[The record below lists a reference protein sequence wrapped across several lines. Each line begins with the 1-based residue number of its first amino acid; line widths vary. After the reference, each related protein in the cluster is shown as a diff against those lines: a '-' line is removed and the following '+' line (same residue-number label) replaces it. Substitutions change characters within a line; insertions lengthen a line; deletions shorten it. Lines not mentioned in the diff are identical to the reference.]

1 MNINATSDPGR
12 AVSRRFSA
20 GIWMF
25 GRFVDRFAT
34 DGYGPEVPMPDAI
47 RAAATVEGLE
57 AVDLN
62 FPFWGPG
69 ASLSAVRA
77 ALDETGLRAQA
88 ITPEIYTRKFRLGA
102 FTNPDPKVRQE
113 AIDLVA
119 RATEAGQELGVEYM
133 KIWPGQDGFDYPL
146 QADPRQLWGLSID
159 GMQKVAEPH
168 PGLPFAIEYKPK
180 EPRTHM
186 LFSSAARTLL
196 AIEDIGLDNVGVLID
211 FGHSMYGGESP
222 AASVELCLAKG
233 RLIDIDLN
241 DNFRSWDDD
250 MTVGS
255 VHVVETLEF
264 LLSLKRAGWDK
275 PWKLDQFPFREDP
288 VQAAR
293 ASIQMLSALLDLADR
308 IDDERLAAARE
319 RQDALA
325 AQALVF
331 EELFGAVKMP
341 R

>member
-1 MNINATSDPGR
+1 MNGISEN
-12 AVSRRFSA
+12 RRFSA

-34 DGYGPEVPMPDAI
+34 DGYGPEVSMPDAI
-47 RAAATVEGLE
+47 RAAASVEGLV

-77 ALDETGLRAQA
+77 ALDETGVRAQA
-88 ITPEIYTRKFRLGA
+88 ITPEIYNRKFRHGA
-102 FTNPDPKVRQE
+102 FTNPDLKVRQE

-119 RATEAGQELGVEYM
+119 RATEVGQELGIEYM

-146 QADPRQLWGLSID
+146 QADPRRLWELSVE
-159 GMQKVAEPH
+159 GMRRIASPS

-186 LFSSAARTLL
+186 FFSSAARTLL

-222 AASVELCLAKG
+222 AAAAELCLARG

-264 LLSLKRAGWDK
+264 LLSLKRASWDK

-288 VQAAR
+288 VEAAR
-293 ASIQMLSALLDLADR
+293 ASIRMLSTLLDAADR
-308 IDDERLAAARE
+308 IDDERLADARE

-325 AQALVF
+325 AQALAFDV
-331 EELFGAVKMP
+331 LFGRRTVAK
-341 R
+341 